1 MKHSFLLIIKILVS
15 VGLLVL
21 ILLKVDVSKLTASIQ
36 DGNMFYLSSGLIIGC
51 IFNMVKFLKWHHL
64 IKTRNRLFSYW
75 DASKSYMIGN
85 CLGLVT
91 PLRAGDLG
99 RALYFLSE
107 DRPRIMGLTVIDRVM
122 DITAVLML
130 SLVGSFYL
138 LHKGFGIL
146 IVMLLLFCLFVLYS
160 HELLWNFSKR
170 LVTGRPSFWT
180 RLGKVIDMLKD
191 LNDKT
196 VSTTLILSLV
206 SFLLVI
212 FQFYCLISAF
222 EPASVSAVC
231 LVTPLITL
239 SSVIPVSF
247 MGLGVREGIAMLL
260 FAHFDI
266 SGTTAISAAFLV
278 FIMNNVLISIIGM
291 LFLSKHLPHKQ
302 SNPTHLSSSGEQ
314 ELK

>member
-1 MKHSFLLIIKILVS
+1 MKNSFLLILKILVS

-36 DGNMFYLSSGLIIGC
+36 DGDMIYLSFGLIIGC

-64 IKTRNRLFSYW
+64 IKTRNLRFSYR

-99 RALYFLSE
+99 RALYFLNE
-107 DRPRIMGLTVIDRVM
+107 DRPRIMGLTVIDRVI

-130 SLVGSFYL
+130 SLAGSFYL
-138 LHKGFGIL
+138 LNKGFSIL
-146 IVMLLLFCLFVLYS
+146 IFLLLLFCLFVLYS
-160 HELLWNFSKR
+160 HELLWNLSKR
-170 LVTGRPSFWT
+170 LVSDRPSFW
-180 RLGKVIDMLKD
+180 RKLGKVIDMLKD
-191 LNDKT
+191 LDDKT
-196 VSTTLILSLV
+196 VSMTLILSLV
-206 SFLLVI
+206 AFLLVI
-212 FQFYCLISAF
+212 IQFYFLISAF

-260 FAHFDI
+260 FAHFGI

-291 LFLSKHLPHKQ
+291 FFLSRHLPHKTSKITQ
-302 SNPTHLSSSGEQ
+302 VPSSGEQ
-314 ELK
+314 E